1 MKHILAVLGRPI
13 AHSLTPPL
21 MELIAE
27 HHKNTVDCT
36 RIDCGEAELA
46 ATVKELAEKKLKG
59 FNCTMPLK
67 TEMSA
72 LCRDISTEAGILRSV
87 NTVRINE
94 DGTFSGTTTDGA
106 GMIAAIRERGCE
118 VTGETV
124 ILLGAGGAARSIALA
139 LCRAGVKKLIL
150 LNRTVSSLDSVV
162 GMLEEC
168 GCSTETVTASISD
181 IDRFA
186 PEGKVLINATSCGM
200 HGCDGFASL
209 DFVDLLPVGAAVAD
223 AVYNPRET
231 ELIVAAKSR
240 GLTAV
245 PGLYMLIWQGILAY
259 DFFTGSDSTGIDTK
273 KIYEELDRG
282 GRE

>member
-1 MKHILAVLGRPI
+1 MKHTLAVLGRPI

-21 MELIAE
+21 MELIAA
-27 HHKNTVDCT
+27 HHNNTVDCT
-36 RIDCGEAELA
+36 RIDCGEAELK
-46 ATVKELAEKKLKG
+46 ATVKELAEKKLSG

-72 LCRDISTEAGILRSV
+72 LCRDISFEAGILRSV

-106 GMIAAIRERGCE
+106 GMVAAIRERGAE

-139 LCRAGVKKLIL
+139 LCRANVKKLIL

-162 GMLEEC
+162 SMLSEC
-168 GCSTETVTASISD
+168 GCSCDTVTAPISD
-181 IDRFA
+181 IEKYA
-186 PEGKVLINATSCGM
+186 SEAKVLINATSCGM

-209 DFVDLLPVGAAVAD
+209 DFVNLLPRGAAVAD

-231 ELIVAAKSR
+231 ELITAAKER
-240 GLTAV
+240 GLTAI
-245 PGLYMLIWQGILAY
+245 PGLYMLIWQGVLAY

-273 KIYEELDRG
+273 RIYNILSC
-282 GRE
+282 